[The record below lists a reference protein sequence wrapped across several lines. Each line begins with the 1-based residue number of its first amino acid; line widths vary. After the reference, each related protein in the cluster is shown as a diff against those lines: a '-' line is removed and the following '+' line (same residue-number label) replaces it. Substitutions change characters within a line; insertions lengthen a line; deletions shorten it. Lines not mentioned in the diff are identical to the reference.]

1 MPAVN
6 ALASLTDER
15 VGSGSPPTVFNG
27 ETKEIEAAMRR
38 SIASAHQLSSSST
51 SVESA
56 TIK

>member
-38 SIASAHQLSSSST
+38 SIASGHRLFSSGT
-51 SVESA
+51 SVEPT